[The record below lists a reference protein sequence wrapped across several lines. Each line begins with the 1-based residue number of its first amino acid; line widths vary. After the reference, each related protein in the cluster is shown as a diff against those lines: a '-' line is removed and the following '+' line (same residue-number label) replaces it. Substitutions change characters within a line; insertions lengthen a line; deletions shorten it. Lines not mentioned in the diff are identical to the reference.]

1 MEILSPVG
9 ASEQLLAAVRSG
21 ANAVYLGLQNF
32 NARRNAKNFDTSSLT
47 DVVKYCHARDVK
59 VYITLNTLVKDSEIT
74 KLQNE
79 IKEIAKAGVDAIIV
93 QDFAVYRLAKE
104 MVPKLPLHAS
114 TQMTIHNP
122 SGAQALEKLG
132 FSRVVP
138 ARELSLEELKRLRQQ
153 TNLELEVFVHGAL
166 CMCMS
171 GACYLSGVLGQRS
184 ANRGMCAQPCRLDF
198 KSKNRNHALSL
209 KDLSVIDR
217 LRELESIGINS
228 AKIEGRMKRPEYV
241 ASSTAA
247 CVKALNSEDYD
258 KETLK
263 AVFSRSGFTDGYFT
277 GKRNVDMFGYR
288 TKDDVVSAAPIL
300 KNIANNYRNESALIG
315 IEMTVFLKCGQRV
328 KLVISDGKN
337 QVNVTG
343 EIPETAINKPTDEQM
358 VKRALDKCGG
368 TQYFVKEIKCEIDNG
383 LSMPISKLN
392 ALRKEAIEKLDELRA
407 VGTKYEILD
416 YNASNNVYNDPGLI
430 TQKLYARFETEEQ
443 IIESVDY
450 IIFDF
455 EKIYKNKHL
464 IQKYGQKLIAELPAF
479 MFDEADTSKK
489 LQELKEC
496 GITKIY
502 ASNLYAIEIA
512 NKIGLQIIG
521 GYGLNI
527 INSIALDEYRKL
539 GVTQAELSFENT
551 IEGFNKIQKSIPCGL
566 IVYGKMPL
574 MSFRN
579 CPAKSDRGCG
589 NCKCKAQI
597 LDRYNNEFTLLCKD
611 RKYTRLLNPQPIYMG
626 DKKEQLKKADFLTLY
641 FTDED
646 QKNCLKIINSVK
658 SGNEFDGSFTRGL
671 YYKEIK

>member
-32 NARRNAKNFDTSSLT
+32 NARRNAQNFDTSSLT

-59 VYITLNTLVKDSEIT
+59 VYITLNTLVKDSEIV

-104 MVPKLPLHAS
+104 MVPNLPLHAS

-138 ARELSLEELKRLRQQ
+138 ARELSLEELKILRQQ

-198 KSKNRNHALSL
+198 KSKNRSHALSL

-217 LRELESIGINS
+217 LRELESIGIDS

-247 CVKALNSEDYD
+247 CVKALNGEDYD

-277 GKRNVDMFGYR
+277 GKRNLDMFGYR

-337 QVNVTG
+337 QVNITG

-416 YNASNNVYNDPGLI
+416 YNVSNNVYNDPGLI

-455 EKIYKNKHL
+455 EKIYKNKYL

-597 LDRYNNEFTLLCKD
+597 LDRYSNEFTLLCKD